1 MEVSSDFGE
10 RCVTCSVGHVVRD
23 GACAPWTAALCTHET
38 NSADVGR
45 LECANGMTRFVNC
58 DTRAWTT
65 SCAYVD
71 VDTERVGFYADADAV
86 DATCDTENGCASS
99 AAQGTASHTAQ
110 GAAVVS
116 ARGACG
122 AHCTPSTRRRAMHAL
137 SSTRGRGALQ
147 QGDVVPRVRTGAFLK
162 NDDRHPRSSNCVT
175 CTDDTKC
182 VVSGDGNVVGRN
194 CITSGDVHRA
204 VSKGWRSCSAWADI
218 MSRTTCALQ
227 ATPCV
232 HETPSGVL
240 SFPTGVSSR
249 W

>member
-122 AHCTPSTRRRAMHAL
+122 AHCTPSTRRRAMRATWGL
-137 SSTRGRGALQ
+137 SSATRGRGAFHRWDLSNNFHTLWDSLHDTRRRRWNSVSDLFHSH
-147 QGDVVPRVRTGAFLK
+147 GERTENNVREGVRV
-162 NDDRHPRSSNCVT
+162 H
-175 CTDDTKC
+175 
-182 VVSGDGNVVGRN
+182 
-194 CITSGDVHRA
+194 IT
-204 VSKGWRSCSAWADI
+204 
-218 MSRTTCALQ
+218 
-227 ATPCV
+227 
-232 HETPSGVL
+232 VL
-240 SFPTGVSSR
+240 AIIQ
-249 W
+249 

>member
-10 RCVTCSVGHVVRD
+10 LCVTCSVGHVVRD

-122 AHCTPSTRRRAMHAL
+122 AHCTPSTRRRAMHATWGL
-137 SSTRGRGALQ
+137 SSATRGRGAFH
-147 QGDVVPRVRTGAFLK
+147 RW
-162 NDDRHPRSSNCVT
+162 DRSNNFHTLWDSLHDTRRRRWNSVSDFSFSWRMNRKQRSRERSS
-175 CTDDTKC
+175 
-182 VVSGDGNVVGRN
+182 SQNVLA
-194 CITSGDVHRA
+194 I
-204 VSKGWRSCSAWADI
+204 I
-218 MSRTTCALQ
+218 Q
-227 ATPCV
+227 
-232 HETPSGVL
+232 
-240 SFPTGVSSR
+240 
-249 W
+249 